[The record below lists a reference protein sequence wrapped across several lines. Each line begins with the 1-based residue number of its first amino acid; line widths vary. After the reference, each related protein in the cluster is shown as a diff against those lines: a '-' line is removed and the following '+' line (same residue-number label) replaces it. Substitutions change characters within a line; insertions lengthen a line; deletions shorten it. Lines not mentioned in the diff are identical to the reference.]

1 MKENARKCPFLYH
14 SLDTSI
20 RIAVAQ
26 KDRRYWRY
34 WRNGQNNG
42 GKPAEHSPTSISEA
56 VRTFLTFLSSLP
68 EFKSH
73 SEGLGHRQGHRL
85 GLRADR
91 VINRQRSCA
100 EEKELH
106 LKKQEVTAEGRWFS
120 HTHLFWR
127 EGRKTSDLL
136 DNLFM
141 WLEDTWPF
149 GQS

>member
-1 MKENARKCPFLYH
+1 MENTTKCPFLYH

-26 KDRRYWRY
+26 KDRRYWGY
-34 WRNGQNNG
+34 AGNGKNNG
-42 GKPAEHSPTSISEA
+42 GKLAEHSPTSISEA
-56 VRTFLTFLSSLP
+56 VPTFLTFLCGLP

-91 VINRQRSCA
+91 VIINSQRSCV

-106 LKKQEVTAEGRWFS
+106 LKN
-120 HTHLFWR
+120 
-127 EGRKTSDLL
+127 RK
-136 DNLFM
+136 
-141 WLEDTWPF
+141 
-149 GQS
+149 